1 MNDLRSEAI
10 YALQQP
16 YIRLKDAKLISDKRA
31 VKLTM
36 KEEAKYL
43 GAATVYTLDNE
54 LLDIIIPSIK
64 RQKVGQ
70 FIKAFWNANPPHKN
84 FYLEWDHYY
93 VMEKLGELMHPDSL
107 LPLPVTNMRCGVH
120 SRACPPRECTSMG
133 NGLHKVKMPSGQRH
147 SFYALCNSNLVSHKK
162 VTLSP
167 KELTTFNG
175 ESIQTMFE
183 RASQEGPDSKS
194 NFAYTFNCGPE
205 LWKAWLDISDEDMNQ
220 HEGLME
226 LVYSTIPSLKAG
238 FSTSNTPTTLRNYR
252 DENPPVEILEGF
264 AGFEFPAFQ
273 IFIGAL
279 SLLNFDWVTTEDSG
293 ISDRGTK
300 SIRTQAQWPSEQY
313 KTIVINLPK
322 DKAIA
327 EFHKQ
332 KIRTRK
338 FGTADHIVRG
348 HWRLYKKTG
357 ERVWI
362 KEHHR
367 GDEEFGTV
375 HKDYVLTKR
384 DGYLK

>member
-1 MNDLRSEAI
+1 
-10 YALQQP
+10 
-16 YIRLKDAKLISDKRA
+16 
-31 VKLTM
+31 
-36 KEEAKYL
+36 
-43 GAATVYTLDNE
+43 
-54 LLDIIIPSIK
+54 
-64 RQKVGQ
+64 
-70 FIKAFWNANPPHKN
+70 
-84 FYLEWDHYY
+84 
-93 VMEKLGELMHPDSL
+93 
-107 LPLPVTNMRCGVH
+107 
-120 SRACPPRECTSMG
+120 
-133 NGLHKVKMPSGQRH
+133 
-147 SFYALCNSNLVSHKK
+147 
-162 VTLSP
+162 
-167 KELTTFNG
+167 
-175 ESIQTMFE
+175 
-183 RASQEGPDSKS
+183 
-194 NFAYTFNCGPE
+194 
-205 LWKAWLDISDEDMNQ
+205 
-220 HEGLME
+220 ME
-226 LVYSTIPSLKAG
+226 LVYSTIPGLKAG
-238 FSTSNTPTTLRNYR
+238 FSMSNTPTTLRNYR

-300 SIRTQAQWPSEQY
+300 SIRTQSQWLSEQY